1 MRLYR
6 VSDIRTDNYIVVSCS
21 GTTAPFIIQE
31 EWNALATKR
40 LWPPPFRSTLARLY
54 LPHTGLVLPWMI
66 ENPPHAV
73 TIQNRGLWRVAI
85 GFTDFKSGNYRSA
98 QFCAYLIHSAL
109 RFQIGILPPGL
120 FHNFRVGAN
129 QLPLCSFQKRKAAS
143 IPPRKIGAM
152 SVQAQICSRKIPGTG
167 RAALCFGNG
176 YFRGTPDKKM
186 RG

>member
-1 MRLYR
+1 
-6 VSDIRTDNYIVVSCS
+6 
-21 GTTAPFIIQE
+21 
-31 EWNALATKR
+31 
-40 LWPPPFRSTLARLY
+40 
-54 LPHTGLVLPWMI
+54 MI

-176 YFRGTPDKKM
+176 YFRGTPDKRM
-186 RG
+186 RGQQSGSFHNHITINVCLALESCCQMCYIKHRKRESHRSGYPQQ